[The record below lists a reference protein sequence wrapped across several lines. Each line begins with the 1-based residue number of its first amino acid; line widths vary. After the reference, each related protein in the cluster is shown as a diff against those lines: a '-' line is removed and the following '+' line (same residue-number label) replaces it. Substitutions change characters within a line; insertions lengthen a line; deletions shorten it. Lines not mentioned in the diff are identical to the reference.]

1 MCSFYSIGR
10 NQEDIIYAN
19 DSSEKVPRYATY
31 IGALQYVY
39 ESSLGGYDTSSY
51 KVGNSRMEPVLI
63 TLFFLL
69 TFIMTVHLLNMLIA
83 IMGES
88 FSDNKENKEANQ
100 RMSELAFVVENW
112 WIRPIKK

>member
-1 MCSFYSIGR
+1 
-10 NQEDIIYAN
+10 
-19 DSSEKVPRYATY
+19 
-31 IGALQYVY
+31 
-39 ESSLGGYDTSSY
+39 
-51 KVGNSRMEPVLI
+51 MEPVLI

-88 FSDNKENKEANQ
+88 FSENKENKEANQ

-112 WIRPIKK
+112 WIRPIKKQTKEKIVFLIAAFNVSEQDEDDEESIMRLESKVDKIDKTQLLMMQEMKEMN